1 MENKIKKDIGE
12 FLYGFLS
19 LIFGYPTF
27 EKVLGGEILS
37 QTTGSL
43 KIVLL
48 ILFGMIFILGYFAL
62 ANFICRNFFKINLID
77 KLNQLW
83 NK

>member
-1 MENKIKKDIGE
+1 MKKDLGE

-27 EKVLGGEILS
+27 EKILAGEILH

-43 KIVLL
+43 KVVLL
-48 ILFGMIFILGYFAL
+48 ILFGIIFLGGYFFL
-62 ANFICRNFFKINLID
+62 VDFLCRNFFKINLID
-77 KLNQLW
+77 KLND
-83 NK
+83 